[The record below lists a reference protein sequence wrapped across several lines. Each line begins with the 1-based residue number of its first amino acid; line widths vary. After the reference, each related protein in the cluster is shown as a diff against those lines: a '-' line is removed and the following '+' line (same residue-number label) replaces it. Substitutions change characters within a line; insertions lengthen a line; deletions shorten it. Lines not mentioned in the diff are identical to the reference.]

1 VMGVPWFLWQWLA
14 VAGKKYRLSD
24 DGSLA
29 APGGMNIPADEI
41 EDIDMSKW
49 MSKSIATVKASGGRT
64 VLLDDYKFKGSDLIV
79 GAIASRFYPE
89 DWTPDG
95 RDLKRI
101 REAEAADAAGA
112 QTPKTDGQ
120 A

>member
-1 VMGVPWFLWQWLA
+1 
-14 VAGKKYRLSD
+14 
-24 DGSLA
+24 
-29 APGGMNIPADEI
+29 MNIPADEI

>member
-1 VMGVPWFLWQWLA
+1 
-14 VAGKKYRLSD
+14 
-24 DGSLA
+24 
-29 APGGMNIPADEI
+29 
-41 EDIDMSKW
+41 MSKW

-64 VLLDDYKFKGSDLIV
+64 VLLDDYKFKGTDLIV

-89 DWTPDG
+89 DWTPDA